1 MSDSGGMTSKGAE
14 PIAVVDSRSTEAVDV
29 AQTHGSLYSSSQ
41 PAVQSWSSSTGE
53 QSVPNSSY
61 YYDPQSQV
69 SMSGD
74 AQGMSF
80 TSHASTSS
88 NQVGVNSTQPYSGY
102 APYSSSTVPYN
113 YNSVGFQNYYY
124 SNHPLGNDSTTQ
136 QVEGDQNPGAAYQPL
151 SAFPNSGSYV
161 APTSYLG
168 TYYNAGDNQT
178 GTGYE
183 NNSYNYQTG
192 LWNDANYHNYPQH
205 LYSSYTTSATTV
217 AQSSTT
223 ASTNSLYYQQQYNKW
238 PYCYNQAMP
247 AVNGIA
253 GTDNSHAAPSLQSA
267 GYSAVGVGAGYPYS
281 SNQPPP
287 PGTTSWREDSK
298 PPGVSSFQEAATPYN
313 VNKTWEVVPPAMQ
326 TPPVNQQSY
335 FNNLLKPT
343 PLPNENQDNQPK
355 VIYSQ
360 APHIQHSSSN
370 HVPEIFQT
378 PQQTAPTTEVRQF
391 SKVQIPTNP
400 RIAPNVGVSLL
411 KTQKE
416 SSGTNAP
423 TRPAYVSVSM
433 PKPSDKSSAEDHG
446 KTKGTFPPSLCAYVD
461 RSFARCKDDS
471 QRSANE
477 NILKQVIAKAT
488 ADGTLFTK
496 EWDIEPLFTLPVEQS
511 DQQSGSP
518 WPITKRSPSRRRSR
532 WEPVADENL
541 NDKLTSVDDNAT
553 KNTSLGQVEAAEKVA
568 VKNSGSKSVNGSV
581 GYKFLP
587 SQQQSILPK
596 FSQRAMKKPRFSHT
610 LSATENVDHSSDSD
624 KEQNLTKYYASAI
637 ALADSPEEK
646 KRRENR
652 VKRFEK
658 GHGNQTDLKIS
669 RSKIAAGSGAYT
681 SRTSGLLKP
690 TSYENGQSKAVE
702 DIDWDSLTVKG
713 TCQEIEKRYL
723 RLTSAPEPST
733 VRPEEILEK
742 ALHMVQTSQKSYL
755 YRCDQLKSIR
765 QDLTVQR
772 IQNTLTVKVY
782 ETHARL
788 ALEAGD
794 LPEYNQCQS
803 QLKRLYAEGIKGC
816 YMEFSAYNL
825 LSIILHSNNK
835 RELLSSM
842 ARLSADAKSD
852 KAVKHALSVHS
863 AVSSGNYILF
873 FRLYKEAPNLNT
885 FFMNIYMEK
894 MRFEAMKCMCKSYRP
909 VVPVS
914 YITRAL
920 GFSKLT
926 QGEEIEDAS
935 IDGYEECEEWLR
947 AHGAVI
953 TSSNAELQLD
963 TKASAST
970 LYMPEVEDAVAH
982 GDANLAV
989 DNFLTRT
996 L

>member
-1 MSDSGGMTSKGAE
+1 MSDSGGMTSQGAE
-14 PIAVVDSRSTEAVDV
+14 PITTVDLKSTEIQAVDG
-29 AQTHGSLYSSSQ
+29 AQTLGYSSSH
-41 PAVQSWSSSTGE
+41 PAAQSWSSSTGE

-69 SMSGD
+69 SVSGE
-74 AQGMSF
+74 AQGMTL

-102 APYSSSTVPYN
+102 APYSSSTIPYD
-113 YNSVGFQNYYY
+113 YNAVGFQNYYY

-205 LYSSYTTSATTV
+205 LYPSYTTSATTV
-217 AQSSTT
+217 VQSSTT

-238 PYCYNQAMP
+238 PYYYNQAMP

-253 GTDNSHAAPSLQSA
+253 GTDNSHAATSLQSA

-287 PGTTSWREDSK
+287 PGTTSRREDSK
-298 PPGVSSFQEAATPYN
+298 PPGVSSFQEVATPYN
-313 VNKTWEVVPPAMQ
+313 VNKTWEAVTPAMQ

-335 FNNLLKPT
+335 FTNLLKPA
-343 PLPNENQDNQPK
+343 PLPNENHDNQPK

-360 APHIQHSSSN
+360 APHFQHSTSN

-400 RIAPNVGVSLL
+400 RIAPNVGVSLM

-416 SSGTNAP
+416 SSGINAP

-433 PKPSDKSSAEDHG
+433 PKASDKSSVEDHG
-446 KTKGTFPPSLCAYVD
+446 KTK
-461 RSFARCKDDS
+461 
-471 QRSANE
+471 
-477 NILKQVIAKAT
+477 VIAKAT

-496 EWDIEPLFTLPVEQS
+496 EWDIEPLFTLTVEQS
-511 DQQSGSP
+511 DQQSGSQ

-541 NDKLTSVDDNAT
+541 NDKLTSVADNAT
-553 KNTSLGQVEAAEKVA
+553 KNISLGQVEAAEKVDI
-568 VKNSGSKSVNGSV
+568 KNSRSKSVNGSV
-581 GYKFLP
+581 GFKFLP
-587 SQQQSILPK
+587 SQQQSTLPK

-646 KRRENR
+646 KKRENR

-658 GHGNQTDLKIS
+658 GHGNQTDSKTS
-669 RSKIAAGSGAYT
+669 RSKIAAGSGTYT

-713 TCQEIEKRYL
+713 TCQEIEKHYL

-842 ARLSADAKSD
+842 ARLSTDAKND

-894 MRFEAMKCMCKSYRP
+894 MRFEALKCMCKSYRP

-920 GFSKLT
+920 SFSKST
-926 QGEEIEDAS
+926 QGEEIQDAS
-935 IDGYEECEEWLR
+935 IDGFEECEEWLR
-947 AHGAVI
+947 AHGAI
-953 TSSNAELQLD
+953 LTSSNAELQLD
-963 TKASAST
+963 TKASSST